1 MIKKLDLVGIGTS
14 VLCTIHCI
22 ALPLFMSSL
31 PVAGINLVENEW
43 VDLCLIIIALFIG
56 LISFYSGCFKKH
68 KNKKPLMLFIIGFLF
83 LLLNQFSESGLLTM
97 MASLFIITAHSWNYR
112 LNQQFN
118 SRSLNISAP

>member
-1 MIKKLDLVGIGTS
+1 
-14 VLCTIHCI
+14 
-22 ALPLFMSSL
+22 MSSL

-118 SRSLNISAP
+118 SRSLTISAP